1 MELKCQKQTLKL
13 PVISFSGVPPFSFEE
28 LHSHFSPVN
37 VFLPAVIK
45 ATMLQPDKIPYVRK
59 KKNTHMKSTQ
69 CILTEKQGR
78 GVGERERC
86 EKIYIF

>member
-1 MELKCQKQTLKL
+1 MMQTNNVKSPSRQHAFKIMELKCQKQTLKL

-45 ATMLQPDKIPYVRK
+45 ATMLQPDKIPYMRK
-59 KKNTHMKSTQ
+59 KQNTHT
-69 CILTEKQGR
+69 
-78 GVGERERC
+78 
-86 EKIYIF
+86 